1 MSKYLALP
9 LLAAVLLQPVAA
21 AVISPYQGSSC
32 RYEGGVGKDG
42 KPEGK
47 GVWSCRDGRSYT
59 GGFKKGRF
67 DGKGVYTVSA
77 GEEIFLEPF
86 SSGSSKFRDMSLDG
100 TFKDGFAHG
109 KITAVKDGSP
119 LFVMK
124 YDRGNIVEVK
134 LPKKAAK
141 AK

>member
-1 MSKYLALP
+1 MLKHLILP
-9 LLAAVLLQPVAA
+9 LVAAVSLQPAAAAVL
-21 AVISPYQGSSC
+21 SPYQGGGC
-32 RYEGGVGKDG
+32 RYEGEVGKDG

-47 GVWSCRDGRSYT
+47 GVWSCRDGRGYT
-59 GGFKKGRF
+59 GGFKRGRF
-67 DGKGVYTVSA
+67 DGKGIYTVS
-77 GEEIFLEPF
+77 GGQEVFLEPF
-86 SSGSSKFRDMSLDG
+86 SSGSSKFRGMSLEG
-100 TFKDGFAHG
+100 TFKDGMAHG

>member
-9 LLAAVLLQPVAA
+9 LLAAVLLQTVAA
-21 AVISPYQGSSC
+21 AVVSPYQGSGC
-32 RYEGGVGKDG
+32 RYEGDVGKDG
-42 KPEGK
+42 KPE
-47 GVWSCRDGRSYT
+47 
-59 GGFKKGRF
+59 
-67 DGKGVYTVSA
+67 GKGVYTVSA